1 MVTFDDSKSKSF
13 FFFQDESKF
22 SEAVQTLLT
31 WIERGEVNRRSANNF
46 YSMIQSANSHIRRLV
61 NEKVAHEKDMEEAK
75 EKFKQALSGILIQ
88 CEWKSELC

>member
-1 MVTFDDSKSKSF
+1 MEIWLHSMSLKINPLFPDD
-13 FFFQDESKF
+13 SKF

-46 YSMIQSANSHIRRLV
+46 YSMIQSANSHVRRLV
-61 NEKVAHEKDMEEAK
+61 NEKAAHEKDIEEAK

-88 CEWKSELC
+88 CEWKS